1 MSFLSATKKALAEG
15 EAALVGEIRRAASEP
30 RHWTAAAWLLERR
43 NPKAWGRRDCVAPSA
58 GTRVEAPALFPPPP
72 SGVNSREFIPAPPW
86 CCASPECGRKRIGMD
101 GPCEDGRSRG
111 QTAYIPQHEPR
122 NDGFTLRI
130 DV

>member
-58 GTRVEAPALFPPPP
+58 GTRVEATPADPETSIALARFVLAGHGAEP
-72 SGVNSREFIPAPPW
+72 S
-86 CCASPECGRKRIGMD
+86 
-101 GPCEDGRSRG
+101 
-111 QTAYIPQHEPR
+111 
-122 NDGFTLRI
+122 
-130 DV
+130 